1 MAELNKE
8 PIFCSRCGKQNSHD
22 SIHTCSPQ
30 YQIELRE
37 KYELGYRRYE
47 AVRKM
52 NVSQFQA
59 LFKKSLVGE
68 QSFDD
73 LVDEI
78 TAKEYK

>member
-1 MAELNKE
+1 MVELNKE
-8 PIFCSRCGKQNSHD
+8 PIFCYRCGKQTTLD

-30 YQIELRE
+30 YQIALRE